1 LDKKSI
7 FYNSKSYLNEFLNK
21 APQSIE
27 LIEIHN
33 RPHFFVLLKKINR
46 NYKFILIFHNDPN
59 LLRGSKTVEEK
70 LFILKN
76 CDEIIFIS
84 KFVKERFYYNLTNYL
99 PIKGKI
105 IYHSI
110 KYNKSLSNKF
120 PKKEKIIIFCGKLN
134 SAKGYDVFG
143 KAVTKILNK
152 YKTWS
157 SVVAGNEKRETY
169 NYKHEKLKI
178 YDWISHEKIL
188 NLYKKSSISFS
199 LVSNFAFLKGM
210 QDFLIDEIGLS
221 ETKIIATKSNEIGV
235 LVYSGSKNAEKF
247 YDFLYKESFLF
258 LDRKYEKFS
267 FLLEEINNLRK
278 KTYKLISPSGDVF
291 EVFNLKE
298 FCYKNKISKKSVYAL
313 VKMQKKQIK
322 GWKLFF

>member
-1 LDKKSI
+1 MVSKFKENNQFGKKYSINEQSFLKIEDEKSAYFLGFIYADGSLGKYNGDYLIRIELQEKDRNILEKLNLFLGSTRPISESFKKGRKYYKVSISNKVIYNNLLDKGLTTRKT
-7 FYNSKSYLNEFLNK
+7 
-21 APQSIE
+21 
-27 LIEIHN
+27 
-33 RPHFFVLLKKINR
+33 FFI
-46 NYKFILIFHNDPN
+46 
-59 LLRGSKTVEEK
+59 
-70 LFILKN
+70 
-76 CDEIIFIS
+76 
-84 KFVKERFYYNLTNYL
+84 
-99 PIKGKI
+99 
-105 IYHSI
+105 
-110 KYNKSLSNKF
+110 KF
-120 PKKEKIIIFCGKLN
+120 PNENIIPKHLMRHFIR
-134 SAKGYDVFG
+134 GYFDG
-143 KAVTKILNK
+143 DGCITCSKN
-152 YKTWS
+152 
-157 SVVAGNEKRETY
+157 
-169 NYKHEKLKI
+169 
-178 YDWISHEKIL
+178 
-188 NLYKKSSISFS
+188 KKSSISFS
-199 LVSNFAFLKGM
+199 LVSNFTFLKGM

>member
-1 LDKKSI
+1 MVSKFKENNQFGKKYSINEQSFLKIEDEKSAYFLGFIYADGSLGKYNGDYLIRIELQEKDRNILEKLNLFLGSTRPISESFKKGRKYYKVSISNKVIYNNLLDKGLTTRKT
-7 FYNSKSYLNEFLNK
+7 
-21 APQSIE
+21 
-27 LIEIHN
+27 
-33 RPHFFVLLKKINR
+33 FFI
-46 NYKFILIFHNDPN
+46 
-59 LLRGSKTVEEK
+59 
-70 LFILKN
+70 
-76 CDEIIFIS
+76 
-84 KFVKERFYYNLTNYL
+84 
-99 PIKGKI
+99 
-105 IYHSI
+105 
-110 KYNKSLSNKF
+110 KF
-120 PKKEKIIIFCGKLN
+120 PNENIIPKHLMRHFIR
-134 SAKGYDVFG
+134 GYFDG
-143 KAVTKILNK
+143 DGCITCSKN
-152 YKTWS
+152 
-157 SVVAGNEKRETY
+157 
-169 NYKHEKLKI
+169 
-178 YDWISHEKIL
+178 
-188 NLYKKSSISFS
+188 KKSSISFS
-199 LVSNFAFLKGM
+199 LVSNFTFLKGM

-258 LDRKYEKFS
+258 LNRKYEKFS

>member
-1 LDKKSI
+1 MVSKFKENNQFGKKYSINEQSFLKIEDEKSAYFLGFIYADGSLGKYNGDYLIRIELQEKDRNILEKLNLFLGSTRPISESFKKGRKYYKVSISNKVIYNNLLDKGLTTRKT
-7 FYNSKSYLNEFLNK
+7 
-21 APQSIE
+21 
-27 LIEIHN
+27 
-33 RPHFFVLLKKINR
+33 FFI
-46 NYKFILIFHNDPN
+46 
-59 LLRGSKTVEEK
+59 
-70 LFILKN
+70 
-76 CDEIIFIS
+76 
-84 KFVKERFYYNLTNYL
+84 
-99 PIKGKI
+99 
-105 IYHSI
+105 
-110 KYNKSLSNKF
+110 KF
-120 PKKEKIIIFCGKLN
+120 PNENIIPKHLMRHFIR
-134 SAKGYDVFG
+134 GYFDG
-143 KAVTKILNK
+143 DGCITCSKN
-152 YKTWS
+152 
-157 SVVAGNEKRETY
+157 
-169 NYKHEKLKI
+169 
-178 YDWISHEKIL
+178 
-188 NLYKKSSISFS
+188 KKSSISFS